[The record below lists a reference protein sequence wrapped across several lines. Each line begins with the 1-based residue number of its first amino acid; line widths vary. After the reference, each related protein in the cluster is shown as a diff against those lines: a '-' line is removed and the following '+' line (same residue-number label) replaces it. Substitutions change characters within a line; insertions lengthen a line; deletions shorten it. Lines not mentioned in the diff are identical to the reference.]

1 MGKCLV
7 TKLNGVVDNNNLKK
21 IGVLKIPI
29 PPMSSSKTFIVKC
42 VNGSNGKV
50 TITDKTNGKVLSVN
64 VEDEKS
70 SNYSSF
76 QVPNGGYAEI
86 SDKYSLISL
95 EFGVTI
101 AAKTLK
107 DYVSELPTI
116 DDYRYCKNITSLDWA
131 FFAGNVSDL
140 AELDSLK
147 SARVT
152 YLTGDVVDYI
162 SARIAKGFSAGK
174 IQMSAY
180 YESVGDNNIAPS
192 VKING
197 VIPNEVTYA
206 VTYNSVLKWESINKY
221 YWLVNNQSTLYV
233 HGYTDEEIEEK
244 KGSGLEFEHV
254 TNTVKV

>member
-1 MGKCLV
+1 MAKCLV
-7 TKLNGVVDNNNLKK
+7 TKLNGVVENNNLKK

-29 PPMSSSKTFIVKC
+29 PPMSSSKTFIIRS

-64 VEDEKS
+64 VENDTS
-70 SNYSSF
+70 SSYSSF
-76 QVPNGGYAEI
+76 QVPNGGYMEI
-86 SDKYSLISL
+86 SDKYSLTQIEL
-95 EFGVTI
+95 NTMT
-101 AAKTLK
+101 AKVLK

-116 DDYRYCKNITSLDWA
+116 DDYRYCKNIKTINWGV
-131 FFAGNVSDL
+131 FAGNVSDL
-140 AELDSLK
+140 AELDSL
-147 SARVT
+147 ADAVVT

-174 IQMSAY
+174 IEMSAF
-180 YESVGDNNIAPS
+180 YESASADSIAPS

-197 VIPNEVTYA
+197 VTPAETAYQTTYK
-206 VTYNSVLKWESINKY
+206 SVLKWESINKY

-244 KGSGLEFEHV
+244 KGSGFEFEHV

>member
-7 TKLNGVVDNNNLKK
+7 TKLNGVVDNDNLKK

-29 PPMSSSKTFIVKC
+29 PPMSSSKTFIIRS

-64 VEDEKS
+64 VENDTS
-70 SNYSSF
+70 SSYSSF
-76 QVPNGGYAEI
+76 QVPNGGYMEI
-86 SDKYSLISL
+86 SDKYSLTQIEL
-95 EFGVTI
+95 NTMT
-101 AAKTLK
+101 AKVLK

-116 DDYRYCKNITSLDWA
+116 DDYRHCKNIKFINWGI
-131 FFAGNVSDL
+131 FAGNVSDL

-147 SARVT
+147 DAVVT

-174 IQMSAY
+174 IDMSSF
-180 YESVGDNNIAPS
+180 YESASADNTAPS

-197 VIPNEVTYA
+197 VTPNETSFQANYK
-206 VTYNSVLKWESINKY
+206 SVLKWESINKY

-233 HGYTDEEIEEK
+233 HGYTDEEIEGK

-254 TNTVKV
+254 TSTIKV

>member
-29 PPMSSSKTFIVKC
+29 PPMSSSKTFIVRS

-64 VEDEKS
+64 VENGTS
-70 SNYSSF
+70 SSYSSF
-76 QVPNGGYAEI
+76 QVPNGGYMEI
-86 SDKYSLISL
+86 SDKYSLTQIEL
-95 EFGVTI
+95 NTMTDKV
-101 AAKTLK
+101 LK

-116 DDYRYCKNITSLDWA
+116 DDYRHCKNIKIINWGI
-131 FFAGNVSDL
+131 FAGNVSDL

-147 SARVT
+147 EAIVT

-174 IQMSAY
+174 IDMSAF
-180 YESVGDNNIAPS
+180 YESDSADNIAPS

-197 VIPNEVTYA
+197 VTPDETSYQA
-206 VTYNSVLKWESINKY
+206 KYKSVLKWESINKY

-233 HGYTDEEIEEK
+233 HGYTDEEIEGK

-254 TNTVKV
+254 TSTIKV

>member
-7 TKLNGVVDNNNLKK
+7 TKLNGVVNNNNLKK
-21 IGVLKIPI
+21 IGVLKIPVA
-29 PPMSSSKTFIVKC
+29 PMSSSKTFIIRS

-76 QVPNGGYAEI
+76 QVPNGGYVEI
-86 SDKYSLISL
+86 SDKYSLIQMEL
-95 EFGVTI
+95 GFNI
-101 AAKTLK
+101 ASKTLK

-116 DDYRYCKNITSLDWA
+116 DDYRYCKNITSLSWNI
-131 FFAGNVSDL
+131 FAGNVSDL
-140 AELDSLK
+140 AEFDSLED
-147 SARVT
+147 AVVT

-162 SARIAKGFSAGK
+162 SARIAKGFSQGK
-174 IQMSAY
+174 IYMSAF
-180 YESVGDNNIAPS
+180 YESIGDNNIAPS

-197 VIPNEVTYA
+197 VIPQETSYQATYK
-206 VTYNSVLKWESINKY
+206 SVLKWESINKY

-233 HGYTDEEIEEK
+233 HGYTDEEIEGK

-254 TNTVKV
+254 TSTIKV

>member
-29 PPMSSSKTFIVKC
+29 PPMSSSQTFIIRS
-42 VNGSNGKV
+42 VNESNGKV

-64 VEDEKS
+64 VENDKS
-70 SNYSSF
+70 SSYSSF
-76 QVPNGGYAEI
+76 QVPNGGYMEI
-86 SDKYSLISL
+86 SDKYSLAQIEL
-95 EFGVTI
+95 NTMT
-101 AAKTLK
+101 AKILK

-116 DDYRYCKNITSLDWA
+116 DDYRYCKNIKIINWGV
-131 FFAGNVSDL
+131 FAGNVSDL

-147 SARVT
+147 EAIVT

-174 IQMSAY
+174 IGMSAF
-180 YESVGDNNIAPS
+180 YESASADNIAPS

-197 VIPNEVTYA
+197 VTPFETSFQTTYK
-206 VTYNSVLKWESINKY
+206 SVLKWESINKY

-254 TNTVKV
+254 TNTIKV

>member
-29 PPMSSSKTFIVKC
+29 APMSSSKTFIVRS

-50 TITDKTNGKVLSVN
+50 TITDKINGIVKSVN
-64 VEDEKS
+64 VENKNS
-70 SNYSSF
+70 SNYTSY
-76 QVPNGGYAEI
+76 QVPNGGYIEI
-86 SDKYSLISL
+86 SDKYSLINL
-95 EFGVTI
+95 EIERIT
-101 AAKTLK
+101 AKLLK

-116 DDYRYCKNITSLDWA
+116 DDYRYCKNIEVLNWSI
-131 FFAGNVSDL
+131 FAGNVSDL
-140 AELDSLK
+140 AELDSLNV
-147 SARVT
+147 ATVT

-174 IQMSAY
+174 INMSAY
-180 YESVGDNNIAPS
+180 YESTGDNSVPPS

-197 VIPNEVTYA
+197 VTPNETTFQNTYK
-206 VTYNSVLKWESINKY
+206 SVLKWESINKY